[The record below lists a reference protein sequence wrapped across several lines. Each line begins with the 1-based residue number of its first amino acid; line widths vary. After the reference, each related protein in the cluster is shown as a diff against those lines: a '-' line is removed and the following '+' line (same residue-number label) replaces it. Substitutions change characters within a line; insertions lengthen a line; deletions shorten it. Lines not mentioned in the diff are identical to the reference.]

1 MKNVFWMDSTSS
13 SFCLTIY
20 WWFISQPISSGLDLS
35 FLCKWFWEPCSIMGE
50 RSPFG
55 FIPSAAIIQLV
66 VNEFQIA
73 VTKRNTHLSQ
83 VFLFLSIFCF
93 IHQEKLKLIFQTLK
107 HHLDCHKKKKNS
119 APWKWFFFWSLS
131 YVFTEVTRSVAL
143 VPENWT
149 PGTRKC
155 FNNLTLAVFRRCSPQ
170 KRTSLLCSSLRMPVN
185 KNKDEMA
192 KMNGTRD
199 MCQKQHV
206 QHAKLASSH
215 LTV

>member
-93 IHQEKLKLIFQTLK
+93 IHREKLKLIFQTLK
-107 HHLDCHKKKKNS
+107 HHLDCHKKKKIVLPGNDFS
-119 APWKWFFFWSLS
+119 SDLFHMYLQRLLDLWHWFLK
-131 YVFTEVTRSVAL
+131 TEHLAQ
-143 VPENWT
+143 ENV
-149 PGTRKC
+149 
-155 FNNLTLAVFRRCSPQ
+155 LTILP
-170 KRTSLLCSSLRMPVN
+170 
-185 KNKDEMA
+185 
-192 KMNGTRD
+192 
-199 MCQKQHV
+199 
-206 QHAKLASSH
+206 
-215 LTV
+215 